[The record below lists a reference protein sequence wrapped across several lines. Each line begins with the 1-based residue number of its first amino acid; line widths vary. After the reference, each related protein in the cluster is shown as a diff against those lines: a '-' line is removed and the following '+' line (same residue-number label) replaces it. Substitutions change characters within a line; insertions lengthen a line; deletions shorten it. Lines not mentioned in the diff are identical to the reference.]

1 MSIHAVEK
9 LLYEICNSG
18 ERARQYRSEPDVLLA
33 RFALTGQEQRLVRAF
48 DVRGLMDYSVN
59 PMLIMTTWN
68 TLIGPDHIGEYLGK
82 LNAPAA
88 TGGNHG

>member
-18 ERARQYRSEPDVLLA
+18 ERAEQYRAQPDALLA
-33 RFALTGQEQRLVRAF
+33 RYALTDQEQQLVRQL
-48 DVRGLMDYSVN
+48 DVRGLSDYQVN

-68 TLIGPDHIGEYLGK
+68 TLIGPDSIGEYLGK
-82 LNAPAA
+82 LNAPRAA
-88 TGGNHG
+88 KAGG